1 MISSIFKVSTILK
14 FEITSLINSVSCSL
28 LGVIVSLDVL
38 MISSK
43 IGISIESG
51 VWSEDRREL
60 GRMKW
65 LSNSDDLFQRN
76 IRSIMELDSPA
87 VSEYLVGQGLVGN
100 DKARS

>member
-51 VWSEDRREL
+51 VWSEDR
-60 GRMKW
+60 
-65 LSNSDDLFQRN
+65 
-76 IRSIMELDSPA
+76 
-87 VSEYLVGQGLVGN
+87 
-100 DKARS
+100 

>member
-1 MISSIFKVSTILK
+1 M
-14 FEITSLINSVSCSL
+14 SLINLVSYSL

-51 VWSEDRREL
+51 AWFEDRQES

-65 LSNSDDLFQRN
+65 LSNSDDLFRRN
-76 IRSIMELDSPA
+76 IRSITELDSPA
-87 VSEYLVGQGLVGN
+87 VSEYLVGQGLVGD
-100 DKARS
+100 DKARL

>member
-1 MISSIFKVSTILK
+1 
-14 FEITSLINSVSCSL
+14 
-28 LGVIVSLDVL
+28 
-38 MISSK
+38 
-43 IGISIESG
+43 
-51 VWSEDRREL
+51 
-60 GRMKW
+60 MKW